1 MYKYSTCFQPFSWF
15 KVSMGTLVEQGI
27 IVESRMLVN
36 SMIKVLNFAQMTRP
50 SPLKVD
56 VALQWRCLSHGFI
69 HSDSASQS
77 FILAIFDRTFRIS
90 VKRHD
95 K

>member
-1 MYKYSTCFQPFSWF
+1 
-15 KVSMGTLVEQGI
+15 MGTLVEQGI
-27 IVESRMLVN
+27 IAESRMLVN
-36 SMIKVLNFAQMTRP
+36 NMIKEGLELCP
-50 SPLKVD
+50 DDSPLTIEGGRGTPMEVSF
-56 VALQWRCLSHGFI
+56 AWLYPLGC
-69 HSDSASQS
+69 ASQS